1 MTDKYIQKISNQIP
15 SKLSDTD
22 WSQVRE
28 TIVMLNL
35 ATAQIEYSMSDGD
48 DSIDVLADSFTS
60 MSEGI
65 NAISEA
71 IQSFAQFSNIDPLLH
86 KEVTEKCNNLSG
98 EMQKAI
104 IAFQFYDKLVQR
116 LSHVRNSMTS
126 LTDLIGDEQKL
137 NSADAWK
144 QLQADVRNA
153 YTMEEDKEMFDAILS
168 GKAIIEVLHA
178 MAEKKHNAAATED
191 DIELF

>member
-1 MTDKYIQKISNQIP
+1 MTEKPIQKISNQIP
-15 SKLSDTD
+15 SRLSEAD

-48 DSIDVLADSFTS
+48 ESIDVLADSFTS

-65 NAISEA
+65 GAISKA
-71 IQSFAQFSNIDPLLH
+71 VQSFAQYSNIDPLLH
-86 KEVTEKCNNLSG
+86 KEVTEHCDQLSG
-98 EMQKAI
+98 EMQKSI

-126 LTDLIGDEQKL
+126 LTDLIGDEQSL
-137 NSADAWK
+137 NSVDAWK

-153 YTMEEDKEMFDAILS
+153 YTMEEDKEMFDAIMS
-168 GKAIIEVLHA
+168 GQPIIEVLHT
-178 MAEKKHNAAATED
+178 MVSKKYTAAATEE

>member
-168 GKAIIEVLHA
+168 GKAIIEVLHG

>member
-1 MTDKYIQKISNQIP
+1 MTEKPIQKISNQIP
-15 SKLSDTD
+15 SKLSDDD

-48 DSIDVLADSFTS
+48 ESIDVLAESFTS

-65 NAISEA
+65 GAISKA
-71 IQSFAQFSNIDPLLH
+71 VQSFARYSNIDPILH
-86 KEVTEKCNNLSG
+86 KEVTEHCDQLSG
-98 EMQKAI
+98 EIQKSI

-126 LTDLIGDEQKL
+126 LTDLIGDEQTL
-137 NSADAWK
+137 NSAEAWK
-144 QLQADVRNA
+144 KLQADVRNA

-168 GKAIIEVLHA
+168 GKPIIDVLHE
-178 MAEKKHNAAATED
+178 MVTKKHTAAATEE